1 MGRSVDSIRL
11 GVKQIHD
18 RWIRVQK
25 AMREDDQKYAKKL
38 ADMAKKHSSAGF
50 YAFDD
55 PLEAAVF
62 SVLIEMLKEIDAK
75 KEGTSGTAVE
85 SGQPSI
91 RSFLKN

>member
-1 MGRSVDSIRL
+1 MGRSVESIRL
-11 GVKQIHD
+11 GVKHTHD
-18 RWIRVQK
+18 RWVRVQK

-62 SVLIEMLKEIDAK
+62 SVLVEMLKEIDAT
-75 KEGTSGTAVE
+75 KEGTPETAAEV
-85 SGQPSI
+85 QPSI
-91 RSFLKN
+91 CSFSGS